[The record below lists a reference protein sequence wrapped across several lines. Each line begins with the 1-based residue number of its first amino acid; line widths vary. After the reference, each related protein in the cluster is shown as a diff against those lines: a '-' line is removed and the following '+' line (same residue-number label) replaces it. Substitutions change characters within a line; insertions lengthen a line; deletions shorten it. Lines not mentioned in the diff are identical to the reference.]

1 MRMREGKEGEVETF
15 LRQIQDAEKLK
26 RGKLSCENSMSTF
39 NCLVY
44 LQQSLYTL
52 IPPYRQRPLPREV
65 PLQAYIRV

>member
-39 NCLVY
+39 NCLVF
-44 LQQSLYTL
+44 LQQSL
-52 IPPYRQRPLPREV
+52 
-65 PLQAYIRV
+65 